1 MCLQS
6 VLLWYYTQNT
16 IIAHGNHPAPSW
28 GHWRMQER
36 SQEARGN
43 KDYVESPWED
53 SSQELERFLAL
64 PPLEQAARERPTP
77 ELPQYLGRARKTTC
91 TGFGMGLKV
100 LSPLCLKPDAS
111 CTAPGSSH
119 ARTVW
124 CNLRMHASVALRT
137 ALRR

>member
-1 MCLQS
+1 M
-6 VLLWYYTQNT
+6 VITQ
-16 IIAHGNHPAPSW
+16 HSSPGRR
-28 GHWRMQER
+28 RMQER

-64 PPLEQAARERPTP
+64 PVLEQAARERPTP

-100 LSPLCLKPDAS
+100 LTPLVPQARCKLYSTWLPPCL
-111 CTAPGSSH
+111 
-119 ARTVW
+119 
-124 CNLRMHASVALRT
+124 
-137 ALRR
+137 